1 MMNGM
6 QAVTA
11 GAVSPSAA
19 VASVFGGVE
28 SGQGAL
34 EGNSAFAALVASLL
48 GGSAV
53 PAEGQGA
60 TLLGLIAGAAQPEGM
75 TSEEVSEE
83 QAVTDAIVAEM
94 AAWIAT
100 LSSEQ
105 QQRLASKPEVA
116 EWLALANGELAMSG
130 LEEEVRGER
139 ATKTQDASADGGP
152 DGKMLTD
159 VWNRLTKALEA
170 SPEHR
175 HLAAVARQGAMVM
188 ASESPLSKQLQQA
201 NAVVETAESAKSEA
215 ATGARWSHLAA
226 LEAKSTWVRVA
237 GTETVPTESRGEPV
251 PSEQPHGSSGLEA
264 TTKLSTSDSLPK
276 SEAGAARLTLP
287 EATEQLKEWMLKQ
300 SSGGGDFKAETI
312 LKLKPE
318 HLGQVEVK
326 LTMQNGQLAATITA
340 DSAMAKEALEANLP
354 TLRLNLQSQ
363 GVAVERL
370 VVSQQTN
377 GQPSGFEQD
386 GRRQQ
391 QAGRDSSRDGR
402 SRKEQDAEDWMEA
415 LSIKAGL
422 SPANLELYGNSFR
435 AEA

>member
-6 QAVTA
+6 QTVTA
-11 GAVSPSAA
+11 GVASQSAA
-19 VASVFGGVE
+19 VASVFGGAE
-28 SGQGAL
+28 SGQGAS

-53 PAEGQGA
+53 PAEGQEA
-60 TLLGLIAGAAQPEGM
+60 TLLGLIAGASQPEGM

-83 QAVTDAIVAEM
+83 QAVTDAVLADM

-116 EWLALANGELAMSG
+116 EWLALAKGELAMSG
-130 LEEEVRGER
+130 LEEEVRGEG
-139 ATKTQDASADGGP
+139 AAKTLVASADGGP

-159 VWNRLTKALEA
+159 VWTRLTKALEA

-226 LEAKSTWVRVA
+226 LEAKSAWVRVA

-251 PSEQPHGSSGLEA
+251 PADQPHGSSGLEA
-264 TTKLSTSDSLPK
+264 TKLSTPDSLPK

-287 EATEQLKEWMLKQ
+287 EAAEQLKEWMLKQ